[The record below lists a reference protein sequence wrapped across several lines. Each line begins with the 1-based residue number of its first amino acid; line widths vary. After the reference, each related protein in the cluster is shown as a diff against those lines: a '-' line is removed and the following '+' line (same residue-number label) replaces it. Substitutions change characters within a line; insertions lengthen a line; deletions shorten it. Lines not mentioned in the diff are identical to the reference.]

1 MVTKKATTRV
11 CTLEGL
17 DLDELEED
25 VPVPAPSPELLREA
39 NLALARCHA
48 LGPKRQPVSPAPRSA
63 RNAAKEQRHTVRGRV
78 PRAPDLPKGAMASAP
93 APSASAGEEDDD
105 HEAYN
110 PPT

>member
-1 MVTKKATTRV
+1 MNE
-11 CTLEGL
+11 EGL
-17 DLDELEED
+17 NVEDLED
-25 VPVPAPSPELLREA
+25 GVPEPAPPPQELLRGA
-39 NLALARCHA
+39 NQAQARCHA

-93 APSASAGEEDDD
+93 APSVSAGGEDDE

-110 PPT
+110 PPA